1 MTTAMAAMPDCDE
14 EDEHVSGNDDSEKES
29 DIEDTL
35 VSGEK
40 CISMEKCQGSN
51 VILEKTLEDG
61 EIPVERVPDVS
72 DDPFG
77 FYPLLNNQKIKSMAP
92 SPFVDVASAQ
102 TLSHPPGYTPPCSL
116 ARQEGVNGDVV
127 ANVEVIKAGGFV

>member
-1 MTTAMAAMPDCDE
+1 
-14 EDEHVSGNDDSEKES
+14 
-29 DIEDTL
+29 
-35 VSGEK
+35 
-40 CISMEKCQGSN
+40 MEKCQGSN

-61 EIPVERVPDVS
+61 EIPVERVQDVS

-92 SPFVDVASAQ
+92 SPFVDVASPQ

-116 ARQEGVNGDVV
+116 AHQEGANGDVV
-127 ANVEVIKAGGFV
+127 ANVEVDKPGDSSRPDVIIDQQRFQYKEGW